1 MILIVYNIAISM
13 TAFGCFAEES
23 RKRRGFGHGTELR
36 QKVLKKGDFSGSR
49 RGSLQCTKDSI
60 TERHGLSAAHWNH
73 HAAALQS
80 VAPLWRGKDRA
91 WAYRKARGL
100 YQSSSESSSGVEES
114 ADASAPTESSTIED
128 EAQHCNISTCG
139 KATSGAVKGTQVS
152 GASHEDSGK
161 ISTLIQPTCSSYS
174 KNVEDLPENG
184 PLLPEEPGVVVE
196 PEDPPPE
203 PIPDHI
209 AAPISNTTGKKIE
222 DSKQEMVAEDSL
234 DGSRSVVEAPS
245 QKNDGQ
251 TVVKVSYT
259 MDDLVKAI
267 YKNRRNQ
274 FTKILVSG
282 LQINPVNANITPLMC
297 ACVTNK
303 PSMVKALLEAGAK
316 IDIQDAEGKT
326 PLISCSQ
333 LGHSSMVD
341 CLIKWG
347 ANLDICS
354 NIGYTALGYAI
365 QTDNDDISET
375 LILSG
380 CCLDYREPSKKATA
394 LMMAAVKAKKN
405 IVQQLISSGAAS
417 SLQDYKGRTALMI
430 CLARKIKC
438 KSTIGL
444 LIEASNR
451 ECLDIVDFYGQ
462 SALMYAISNQMDF
475 AVEKLMQKG
484 CDCNILCPLTGKS
497 PLILAIEGAREKIF
511 SLLLEYGAS
520 VDYLDDSGKTALM
533 YAAQLG
539 YSAMVA
545 ALIEKGAN
553 VLAVHEETQF
563 TPLYF
568 AAFYNQNQ
576 SVRLLMHAEGK
587 SLPKTSTY

>member
-1 MILIVYNIAISM
+1 M
-13 TAFGCFAEES
+13 TTFGCFAEES
-23 RKRRGFGHGTELR
+23 RKRRGVGHGTELR
-36 QKVLKKGDFSGSR
+36 QKVLKKGDFLGSR
-49 RGSLQCTKDSI
+49 RSTKDEI

-80 VAPLWRGKDRA
+80 VAPLWKGKDRA

-100 YQSSSESSSGVEES
+100 YQSSSESSSGAEENGDTS
-114 ADASAPTESSTIED
+114 VSTESSTIED
-128 EAQHCNISTCG
+128 EEQHCNKSTVSN
-139 KATSGAVKGTQVS
+139 ATSGTGKSSPVS
-152 GASHEDSGK
+152 GASREDSGR
-161 ISTLIQPTCSSYS
+161 ISTLIEPTCSSHS
-174 KNVEDLPENG
+174 NNLDDLPEQG
-184 PLLPEEPGVVVE
+184 ATLPEPTDVLEQTEDQIPEEIDDVAEPISATTGENMEENRSEVVVQ
-196 PEDPPPE
+196 
-203 PIPDHI
+203 
-209 AAPISNTTGKKIE
+209 
-222 DSKQEMVAEDSL
+222 DSQNASTFLVDRSL
-234 DGSRSVVEAPS
+234 SP
-245 QKNDGQ
+245 QNDAQ

-267 YKNRRNQ
+267 YKSKRHEFN
-274 FTKILVSG
+274 KILGSG
-282 LQINPVNANITPLMC
+282 LQINPANASITPLMC
-297 ACVTNK
+297 ACVTNRQ
-303 PSMVKALLEAGAK
+303 SMVKALLEAGAE

-326 PLISCSQ
+326 PLISCAQ

-341 CLIKWG
+341 CLIEWG
-347 ANLDICS
+347 ADLDISS

-375 LILSG
+375 LIRSG

-394 LMMAAVKAKKN
+394 LMMAAVKAKKD
-405 IVQQLISSGAAS
+405 IVQLLISSGAAS

-438 KSTIGL
+438 KSTIEQ
-444 LIEASNR
+444 LIEASDM
-451 ECLDIVDFYGQ
+451 ECLDMVDFYGQ
-462 SALMYAISNQMDF
+462 SALMYAISNRMDF

-484 CDCNILCPLTGKS
+484 CDCNILCPATGKS
-497 PLILAIEGAREKIF
+497 PLILAIEGAKEKIF
-511 SLLLEYGAS
+511 SLLLEYGAH

-539 YSAMVA
+539 YSAMVG

-563 TPLYF
+563 TALYF

-576 SVRLLMHAEGK
+576 SVRLLMQAEGK
-587 SLPKTSTY
+587 TLPKTSTY